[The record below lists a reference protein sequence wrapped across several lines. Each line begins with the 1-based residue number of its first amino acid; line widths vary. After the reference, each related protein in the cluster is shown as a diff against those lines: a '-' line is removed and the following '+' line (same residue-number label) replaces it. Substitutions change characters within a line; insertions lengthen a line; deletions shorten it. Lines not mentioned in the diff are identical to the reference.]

1 MVSSLLFWGFPSK
14 FMNEDFVSITPKLSV
29 VSYWLIFFYV
39 VIWLSVV
46 SKFQESILIS
56 WVNTCFWYDWWSK
69 YTLTFLTTQA
79 MRYEGMLMSICT
91 YKFWCVTTI
100 ALSFFLK
107 KMNHISYVQCTGCRE
122 HLLGDSSLKFY
133 GISSLFNPQLST
145 INDEAMLISIGSS

>member
-1 MVSSLLFWGFPSK
+1 MLSSLLFWGFPSK

-29 VSYWLIFFYV
+29 VSYWLIFYA

-46 SKFQESILIS
+46 YKFQESILIS
-56 WVNTCFWYDWWSK
+56 WVNTCFCYDRWST
-69 YTLTFLTTQA
+69 YTLTFLTTQD
-79 MRYEGMLMSICT
+79 MIYEGMLISIRT
-91 YKFWCVTTI
+91 YNFWCVTTI
-100 ALSFFLK
+100 ALSFFF
-107 KMNHISYVQCTGCRE
+107 MNHISYVQGTGCRE

>member
-1 MVSSLLFWGFPSK
+1 MGLSHNSPSSSLSCSHRFSFEVFPQNSWMK
-14 FMNEDFVSITPKLSV
+14 TLLASHQNFQ
-29 VSYWLIFFYV
+29 WLAIDWFFFYV

-69 YTLTFLTTQA
+69 YTLTFLTTQG

-91 YKFWCVTTI
+91 YKFLCVTTI

-107 KMNHISYVQCTGCRE
+107 KRITFLMYSAQDVG
-122 HLLGDSSLKFY
+122 
-133 GISSLFNPQLST
+133 
-145 INDEAMLISIGSS
+145 SIC